1 MKRFCKSGEK
11 RRSQMNTLKVQQRG
25 DIPAYAG
32 VCSWCSCV
40 YDTLGRRT
48 RCLTEE
54 QMAILKAKG
63 LKSRGMCGTCRTVA
77 LKAAAVKNQRL
88 DERTKDFGAKG
99 DFEEPGFEEGGVR

>member
-1 MKRFCKSGEK
+1 MARLNVKQDG
-11 RRSQMNTLKVQQRG
+11 TPV
-25 DIPAYAG
+25 YAG

-63 LKSRGMCGTCRTVA
+63 LKSRGMCATCRRAA
-77 LKAAAVKNQRL
+77 LAAADARTRRL
-88 DERTKDFGAKG
+88 DERAKGFGAKG
-99 DFEEPGFEEGGVR
+99 SFDEPGFSEGGVR